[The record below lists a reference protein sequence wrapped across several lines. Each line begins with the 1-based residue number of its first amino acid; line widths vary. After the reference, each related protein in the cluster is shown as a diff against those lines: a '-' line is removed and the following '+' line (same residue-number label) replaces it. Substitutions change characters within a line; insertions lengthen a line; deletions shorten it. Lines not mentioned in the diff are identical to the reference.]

1 MAIPSSR
8 EDELGK
14 KWDRCIADTLL
25 KFGGG
30 ILVGGVTSL
39 ILFKRRK
46 WPVFIGAGFGVG
58 LAYGNCEREL
68 KDVLTLA
75 PASQKV

>member
-25 KFGGG
+25 KFGR
-30 ILVGGVTSL
+30 SL
-39 ILFKRRK
+39 F
-46 WPVFIGAGFGVG
+46 
-58 LAYGNCEREL
+58 L
-68 KDVLTLA
+68 K
-75 PASQKV
+75 